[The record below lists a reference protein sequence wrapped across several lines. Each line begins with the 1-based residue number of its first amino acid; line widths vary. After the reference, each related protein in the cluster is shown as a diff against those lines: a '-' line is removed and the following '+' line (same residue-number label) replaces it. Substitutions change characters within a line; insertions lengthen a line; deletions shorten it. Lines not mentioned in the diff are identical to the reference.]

1 MKLKSILSFFVIAA
15 ALGSTGSSLAIDK
28 DEYVA
33 SVLNIIRTH
42 VSLLEEL
49 SVTSRFKYSD
59 NLVRHA
65 VAIQDTFSL
74 LGPMEWHA
82 AEAARLHGVKQG
94 GNSQLNEDMFEDL
107 ARASRKS
114 MTDLVRAAHDSM
126 EEYERDG
133 MIEAINN
140 MKQSCNNC
148 HILLPKSVA
157 PDIWEPL
164 NRE

>member
-1 MKLKSILSFFVIAA
+1 MKSKSILSFFLIAIV
-15 ALGSTGSSLAIDK
+15 LGGTGSSLAIDK

-33 SVLNIIRTH
+33 SVLTIIRTH
-42 VSLLEEL
+42 VNLLEEL

-65 VAIQDTFSL
+65 VAVQDTFSL

-82 AEAARLHGVKQG
+82 AEAAKLHSVKQG
-94 GNSQLNEDMFEDL
+94 SGSELNEDMFESL

-126 EEYERDG
+126 ENYERDS
-133 MIEAINN
+133 MIDAINT

-157 PDIWEPL
+157 PDIWGPL